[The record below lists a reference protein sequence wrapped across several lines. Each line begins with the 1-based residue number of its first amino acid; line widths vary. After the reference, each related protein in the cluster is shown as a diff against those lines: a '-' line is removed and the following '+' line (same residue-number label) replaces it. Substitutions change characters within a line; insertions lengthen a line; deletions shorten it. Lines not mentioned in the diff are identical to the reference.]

1 MQHNIYENS
10 KLHILGI
17 ICLVTSLGLF
27 FFSLYIVPFLIWQLD
42 YDIPDFISNM
52 IAYGEDEYYFSP
64 ITSKTLVWLIFFT
77 PSIIMGYLSYYISN
91 YIDKN
96 YLEPQEKLLES
107 MQEKSPSKPAGR
119 GRDSTI
125 LGLKIILLMVLIV
138 AIIFLLQILF
148 DLTA

>member
-17 ICLVTSLGLF
+17 ICLVISLGLF

-42 YDIPDFISNM
+42 YDIPDFVSGM
-52 IAYGEDEYYFSP
+52 IAYGEDEYYYSP
-64 ITSKTLVWLIFFT
+64 ATSKTLVWLIFFT
-77 PSIIMGYLSYYISN
+77 PSLIMGYLSYYISN

-96 YLEPQEKLLES
+96 QLKLQDESLKS
-107 MQEKSPSKPAGR
+107 MQEKSPSKPAGL
-119 GRDSTI
+119 GKDSAI
-125 LGLKIILLMVLIV
+125 LGFKIVLLMVLII

>member
-96 YLEPQEKLLES
+96 YLKLQEEPLEVT
-107 MQEKSPSKPAGR
+107 QEKSSSKPAGR

-125 LGLKIILLMVLIV
+125 LGL
-138 AIIFLLQILF
+138 
-148 DLTA
+148 

>member
-17 ICLVTSLGLF
+17 ICLVISLALF
-27 FFSLYIVPFLIWQLD
+27 FFSLYIIPFLIWQLD
-42 YDIPDFISNM
+42 YDIPDFVSNM
-52 IAYGEDEYYFSP
+52 IAYGEDEYYYSHT
-64 ITSKTLVWLIFFT
+64 TSRILVWLIFFT
-77 PSIIMGYLSYYISN
+77 PSLIMGYLSYYISN

-96 YLEPQEKLLES
+96 NLKLQEEPLES
-107 MQEKSPSKPAGR
+107 IQEKSLPKTEGR
-119 GRDSTI
+119 GRDSAL
-125 LGLKIILLMVLIV
+125 LGFKIVLLMVLII